1 MEQAAILKAYVQ
13 VKRSYALLTEVLDV
27 SKQLAEALDRDD
39 RVTLRMLVAMRG
51 EPINKLR
58 LTQAVLEEQ
67 KMELSAED
75 GDRLAALLNG
85 EPAKEEAEEAIA
97 AQVQMNQ
104 RLLQQV
110 LELDKALSLKL
121 AREKSFYN
129 Q

>member
-1 MEQAAILKAYVQ
+1 MEQSEILKAHVQ
-13 VKRSYALLTEVLDV
+13 VKRSYALLAEVLDV

-39 RVTLRMLVAMRG
+39 QVTLRMLVAMRG

-67 KMELSAED
+67 KMGLSTED
-75 GDRLAALLNG
+75 SGRLTELLNG
-85 EPAKEEAEEAIA
+85 APANEEAEEAIA
-97 AQVQMNQ
+97 TQVQMNQ

-110 LELDKALSLKL
+110 LELDKVLSLKL

-129 Q
+129 K